1 MQTRHQQ
8 TRTVG
13 RPGCELP
20 RSRTGARSGSA
31 EAAARRPTSACQRV
45 PGHGELLRL
54 AAGGADLEPEVNL
67 PELRPG
73 ADQPVTLEPFQRRED
88 VNRAGL
94 LVVIQAEDYLPAA
107 VLVDGER
114 LPADRRGPDLPR
126 SAVAPARVVHPDHDL
141 VRPGGVPQPQV
152 LGCLAL
158 VAGLR

>member
-73 ADQPVTLEPFQRRED
+73 ADQPVTLEPFQLRED
-88 VNRAGL
+88 VNHAVL
-94 LVVIQAEDYLPAA
+94 LVVIQADDDLPAA
-107 VLVDGER
+107 LLV
-114 LPADRRGPDLPR
+114 
-126 SAVAPARVVHPDHDL
+126 
-141 VRPGGVPQPQV
+141 
-152 LGCLAL
+152 
-158 VAGLR
+158 